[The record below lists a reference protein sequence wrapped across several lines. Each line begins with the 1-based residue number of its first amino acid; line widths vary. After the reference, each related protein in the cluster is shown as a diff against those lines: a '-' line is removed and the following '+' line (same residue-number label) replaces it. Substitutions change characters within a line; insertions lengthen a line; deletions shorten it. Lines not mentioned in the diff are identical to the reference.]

1 VKPQKETDS
10 AVVVEGADGVLVTL
24 SLCCCP
30 IPGDKITGCVTQSR
44 GITIHRHDCAN
55 LEKVGDERKVPVV
68 WGARKETRYT
78 ARIKVEANDRVG
90 VFADLG
96 AAISQTDGSIVNI
109 RGTVING
116 VRTRF
121 VIEVQ
126 VWDLEHLYRVIARIN
141 LIKGMIEITR
151 G

>member
-1 VKPQKETDS
+1 M
-10 AVVVEGADGVLVTL
+10 
-24 SLCCCP
+24 
-30 IPGDKITGCVTQSR
+30 
-44 GITIHRHDCAN
+44 
-55 LEKVGDERKVPVV
+55 
-68 WGARKETRYT
+68 
-78 ARIKVEANDRVG
+78 
-90 VFADLG
+90 FADLG